1 MSKRT
6 LEKLPTVTRAALAA
20 AASCLFALV
29 LCLLF
34 AAAASSLDDPTA
46 HLSLYG
52 EIIFAVTMLTCGLLG
67 AKLSGDERFLS
78 GMLSGGILLL
88 FVIAASFAFPGGS
101 FAKCAVLCGSGAFLV
116 SVGALLGAKGRSANT
131 AKEYSRH
138 DRANCQARRGASSRR
153 ASVNAASVGIGV
165 RSRHGK
171 RATDGRL
178 TYHPITGCVPY
189 RLL

>member
-67 AKLSGDERFLS
+67 SKLSGDERFLS

-101 FAKCAVLCGSGAFLV
+101 FAKCAVLCGIGAFLV
-116 SVGALLGAKGRSANT
+116 SVGALLGAK
-131 AKEYSRH
+131 EP
-138 DRANCQARRGASSRR
+138 
-153 ASVNAASVGIGV
+153 
-165 RSRHGK
+165 K
-171 RATDGRL
+171 RKHRK
-178 TYHPITGCVPY
+178 
-189 RLL
+189 

>member
-101 FAKCAVLCGSGAFLV
+101 FAKCAVLCGIGAFLV
-116 SVGALLGAKGRSANT
+116 SVGALLGAKEPKLFADAVRGSVVWQGLDAVKAGRVTELTGPAWYLGEGGVESM
-131 AKEYSRH
+131 SRMLG
-138 DRANCQARRGASSRR
+138 DVEKAL
-153 ASVNAASVGIGV
+153 GI
-165 RSRHGK
+165 
-171 RATDGRL
+171 
-178 TYHPITGCVPY
+178 
-189 RLL
+189 

>member
-20 AASCLFALV
+20 AASCLVALV

-101 FAKCAVLCGSGAFLV
+101 FAKCAVLCGIGAFLV
-116 SVGALLGAKGRSANT
+116 SVGALSARRSRSANT
-131 AKEYSRH
+131 ANSIAGMTEQIVKRGGSKLPPRFCQCSFCR
-138 DRANCQARRGASSRR
+138 DRRP
-153 ASVNAASVGIGV
+153 AADME
-165 RSRHGK
+165 K
-171 RATDGRL
+171 GRPTVAL

>member
-20 AASCLFALV
+20 AVSCLFALV

-101 FAKCAVLCGSGAFLV
+101 FAKCAVLCGIGAFLV
-116 SVGALLGAKGRSANT
+116 SVGAILGAK
-131 AKEYSRH
+131 EP
-138 DRANCQARRGASSRR
+138 
-153 ASVNAASVGIGV
+153 
-165 RSRHGK
+165 K
-171 RATDGRL
+171 RKHRK
-178 TYHPITGCVPY
+178 
-189 RLL
+189 